1 MSEEVAFIGLG
12 SMGGPIAGHLAEA
25 GHNVTVYNRTSAKAD
40 AWVSEYGGTAA
51 ATLHEAAESARF
63 VFSCVGGDDDL
74 RSITMGEDGVFRTM
88 QKDAVFVDH
97 TTTSAEVAQQVAEQA
112 QAGGF
117 SFLDAPLAGGETG
130 AQRGV
135 LSIMVGG
142 DAGAFEQAAPLMETY
157 GRSVLHMGDAG
168 AGQLTKMVNQICIT
182 GIVESLAEGLSF
194 AERADL
200 DGEKVIEVIS
210 NGSAASWQI
219 GNRAT
224 AMLLRD
230 FSAGG
235 TVELLRKD
243 LDICL
248 NEAARIGA
256 SLPVV
261 TLVQS
266 YYEQI
271 IERGDGKLDAASLIS
286 LLNGTARP
294 DS

>member
-1 MSEEVAFIGLG
+1 MTEEVAFVGLG
-12 SMGGPIAGHLAEA
+12 AMGGPIAGHLAAA
-25 GHNVTVYNRTSAKAD
+25 GHTVTVYNRTSATAD

-51 ATLHEAAESARF
+51 ATLQEAAKSARF

-74 RSITMGEDGVFRTM
+74 RAITTGEDGVFRVM
-88 QKDAVFVDH
+88 QTGAVYVDH
-97 TTTSAEVAQQVAEQA
+97 TTTSAEVAQQVGEQA
-112 QAGGF
+112 KADGF
-117 SFLDAPLAGGETG
+117 SFLDAPLAGGVSG

-142 DAGAFEQAAPLMETY
+142 DAGAFERAAPLMETY
-157 GRSVLHMGDAG
+157 GQSVLHLGQSG
-168 AGQLTKMVNQICIT
+168 AGQLTKMVNQICVT
-182 GIVESLAEGLSF
+182 GIIESLAEGLSF
-194 AERADL
+194 AQRAGL
-200 DGEKVIEVIS
+200 DGEKVIEAIS

-219 GNRAT
+219 GNRAA
-224 AMLLRD
+224 AMLRRD

-248 NEAARIGA
+248 KEAARIGG

-261 TLVQS
+261 NLVQS
-266 YYEQI
+266 FYEQI

-286 LLNGTARP
+286 LLNGTASP
-294 DS
+294 DP

>member
-1 MSEEVAFIGLG
+1 MTEEIAFVGLG
-12 SMGGPIAGHLAEA
+12 AMGGPIAGHLAGA
-25 GHNVTVYNRTSAKAD
+25 GHKVTVHNRTSAKAD

-51 ATLHEAAESARF
+51 ATPQEAARSAQF

-74 RSITMGEDGVFRTM
+74 RAITTGEDGVFGVM
-88 QKDAVFVDH
+88 QKGAVFVDH

-112 QAGGF
+112 QAGGI

-168 AGQLTKMVNQICIT
+168 AGQLTKMVNQICVT

-210 NGSAASWQI
+210 NGSAGSWQI

-224 AMLLRD
+224 AMLQRD
-230 FSAGG
+230 FGAGG

-266 YYEQI
+266 FYEQI

-286 LLNGTARP
+286 LLNGTASP

>member
-12 SMGGPIAGHLAEA
+12 SMGGPIAGHLAGA

-74 RSITMGEDGVFRTM
+74 RSITMGEDGVFRAM

-97 TTTSAEVAQQVAEQA
+97 TTTSAEVAQQVAEEA

-142 DAGAFEQAAPLMETY
+142 
-157 GRSVLHMGDAG
+157 V
-168 AGQLTKMVNQICIT
+168 
-182 GIVESLAEGLSF
+182 
-194 AERADL
+194 
-200 DGEKVIEVIS
+200 
-210 NGSAASWQI
+210 
-219 GNRAT
+219 
-224 AMLLRD
+224 
-230 FSAGG
+230 AGG
-235 TVELLRKD
+235 VRTSRAPDGNLRTKRSAHGRRWRRPIDEDGQSD
-243 LDICL
+243 LCHRDRRIAGRRIVICG
-248 NEAARIGA
+248 ESRSRRREGD
-256 SLPVV
+256 
-261 TLVQS
+261 
-266 YYEQI
+266 
-271 IERGDGKLDAASLIS
+271 RGDLERLGRLVAD
-286 LLNGTARP
+286 R
-294 DS
+294 